1 MIPSKMKTLI
11 FSKNIYS
18 LFLLTLLTSCS
29 SIEQDKKVK
38 QITAEYYKTYQ
49 ASNDFEKFI
58 DFYAEEIELQDI
70 INGDKIQGK
79 EKLRD
84 FFNWNHPELIR
95 DDSLTLIID
104 DQIFQNKKVIT
115 TGYFTP
121 FKWGELEVEAMH
133 FTTILYF
140 NNSNKII
147 KQIDWINYPSYV
159 IDYENRK
166 NSNKWIL
173 K

>member
-1 MIPSKMKTLI
+1 MIQSIMKISILSIFLFILLI
-11 FSKNIYS
+11 
-18 LFLLTLLTSCS
+18 SCS
-29 SIEQDKKVK
+29 SIDPNIEVK

-49 ASNDFEKFI
+49 ASNDFVKFL
-58 DFYAEEIELQDI
+58 DFYAAEIELQDI

-79 EKLRD
+79 EKLKD

-95 DDSLTLIID
+95 NDSLTLIIK
-104 DQIFQNKKVIT
+104 DQIFRDKKVIT

-140 NNSNKII
+140 NNSHKII
-147 KQIDWINYPSYV
+147 KQIDWINYPSSL
-159 IDYENRK
+159 IANRK
-166 NSNKWIL
+166 NSNNWIL

>member
-1 MIPSKMKTLI
+1 MIQSKMKISIL
-11 FSKNIYS
+11 SKKFYS
-18 LFLLTLLTSCS
+18 LFLFILLISCS
-29 SIEQDKKVK
+29 SIDPDIEVK
-38 QITAEYYKTYQ
+38 QITVEYYKTYQ
-49 ASNDFEKFI
+49 ASNDFVKFL
-58 DFYAEEIELQDI
+58 DFYAAEIELQDI

-79 EKLRD
+79 EKLKD

-95 DDSLTLIID
+95 NDSLTLIIK
-104 DQIFQNKKVIT
+104 DQIFRDKKVIT

-140 NNSNKII
+140 NKSHKII
-147 KQIDWINYPSYV
+147 KQIDWINYPSSL
-159 IDYENRK
+159 IANRK
-166 NSNKWIL
+166 NSNNWIL